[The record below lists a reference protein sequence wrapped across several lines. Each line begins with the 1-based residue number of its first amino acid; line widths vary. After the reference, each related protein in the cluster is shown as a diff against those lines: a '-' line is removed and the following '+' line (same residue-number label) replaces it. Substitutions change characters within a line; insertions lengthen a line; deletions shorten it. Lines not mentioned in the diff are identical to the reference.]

1 MKTIAGVWIDHR
13 KAVIAIVSEGGEES
27 QEIRSHVEKHLS
39 RIDGVRSTEPFEAQ
53 LVNADD
59 SHEREYT
66 GHLNPYYARVVDAIR
81 HVDTVLIFGPG
92 EAKGELKRHLE
103 HAKYSGK
110 ILPMEITDK
119 MSNPQILAKV
129 REHTQHVS
137 L

>member
-27 QEIRSHVEKHLS
+27 QEIRSNVEKHLS
-39 RIDGVRSTEPFEAQ
+39 RIDGVPATEPFEAQ

-92 EAKGELKRHLE
+92 EAKGELKKHLE
-103 HAKYSGK
+103 HAKYSGE
-110 ILPMEITDK
+110 ILPMEANDK
-119 MSNPQILAKV
+119 MTNPQILAKV
-129 REHTQHVS
+129 REHAQKVCP
-137 L
+137 